1 MITFYQMINH
11 NLSIYL
17 WHDIN
22 LSYIKFE
29 IFHSEFLF
37 SVKFTKMP
45 FPASTQSSENNFA
58 LSISLSEASS
68 ISGATFSLFKFSL
81 FFFSLSLL
89 LTISS
94 SESSVVSGK
103 ILFKVS
109 GKIKANAPDPKQSIP
124 IIING
129 MVSGKYSPLK
139 WKLHLLL
146 QNEYFKEKA
155 EIRVESYLIFPIPIL
170 YVPLINSKI
179 IAGMQILPIIIHV
192 AYINC
197 RFSRKRCINLSKFLA
212 QLLEISRPYTS
223 MLWKRCS
230 LLLFYRVKV

>member
-11 NLSIYL
+11 NLSICL
-17 WHDIN
+17 WQRDIN

-37 SVKFTKMP
+37 SVKLTKMP

-68 ISGATFSLFKFSL
+68 MSGVAFSLFKFSL
-81 FFFSLSLL
+81 YFFSLSLL
-89 LTISS
+89 LTINN

-129 MVSGKYSPLK
+129 MVTGKYSPLK
-139 WKLHLLL
+139 WKLHLHYIKM
-146 QNEYFKEKA
+146 N
-155 EIRVESYLIFPIPIL
+155 IL
-170 YVPLINSKI
+170 K
-179 IAGMQILPIIIHV
+179 
-192 AYINC
+192 
-197 RFSRKRCINLSKFLA
+197 RKRKFVSNR
-212 QLLEISRPYTS
+212 I
-223 MLWKRCS
+223 
-230 LLLFYRVKV
+230 